1 MYGLCHLKAFHWM
14 YMKLQYRYEIMQWM
28 EIWRVLIGHVTW
40 KINGGFSK
48 EKLTIVTIDNGERRT
63 EN

>member
-1 MYGLCHLKAFHWM
+1 
-14 YMKLQYRYEIMQWM
+14 MKLQYRYEIMQWM